1 MEIELLSVVQQ
12 NQMRDGVDA
21 GAAWGWGGVGVLSFS
36 GNNGTAGIQHCYRTV
51 SMYSM

>member
-21 GAAWGWGGVGVLSFS
+21 GAAWGWGVGGGGVIV
-36 GNNGTAGIQHCYRTV
+36 QRE
-51 SMYSM
+51 